1 MNATRRELAVIIRC
15 AGSRGKKGGIC
26 SELGRGYWL
35 VADGRKVGLVI
46 EPTELS
52 LRTSYGDT
60 PTFISVVREDMPNT
74 LDTPTRALRPCP
86 DHWARSGQVGL
97 ISMPDGR
104 ALLDAA
110 RKKWRP
116 GRPVVFPWHPHGP
129 SSVE

>member
-1 MNATRRELAVIIRC
+1 MIIRC

-26 SELGRGYWL
+26 SELGRAYWL

-52 LRTSYGDT
+52 ARTPSGGT
-60 PTFISVVREDMPNT
+60 PTFISVVREDLP
-74 LDTPTRALRPCP
+74 DTMDAPTRALSHCP
-86 DHWARSGQVGL
+86 DHWGRTGQAGP

-104 ALLDAA
+104 ALLAAA

-116 GRPVVFPWHPHGP
+116 GRPVVFPWRPQEP